1 MFVNSA
7 CRFARVLFR
16 CTLAMFGARRTER
29 LAPEPAHE
37 AVVPAPSA
45 VAKPEE
51 LSDLAQII
59 PSAVVL
65 RRDELSGRSEVA
77 ELGTASLDIAGSVM
91 EDVALVDAI
100 SPDLQPVDA
109 GREQSQVPANAP
121 YDGAR
126 EELAQSVAGELGGRG
141 DEPRKVAAAIAV
153 PRTSTEPELL
163 VPTAD
168 IRSSP
173 AESSSIRPAA
183 FTESGAALPTAPADT
198 AGPEPAWSAPMD
210 VALAAALPFGVSEE
224 LSPDTIDLTQS
235 GCAEEPDDTHG
246 ANEGDKIVSPSDP
259 GEPATREASGGSVIA
274 RWPLDAPLDSGGP
287 TVEAFRT
294 DSDTVKVFDEEM
306 ESEVVGLTSKGPEPS
321 APASRVP
328 LDENEADPVE
338 AGIEFAGP
346 PSTEAEDALVDRL
359 GYPIATLETQPE
371 PGRPPTYRPRLER
384 SRTRRE
390 PGLPAANAEGKYQDL
405 EANLQLL
412 FGPGDWGIELSALLR
427 QPVGAEEVAVLEGGD
442 ETWLGALDDR
452 LLEPLALADGAR
464 VLSEGLSI
472 AAVGLPVRWHRSSRD
487 IHIFGE
493 HPSVAGFV
501 SQPRVAIGRENVV
514 VCKNELS
521 GVAIAQIAAT
531 GASAPI
537 RIEGPGV
544 PAGWFCWRGIRPARP
559 SAPQDGPAILHAL
572 DPLPAVS
579 IELAGGLQLARGR
592 WLEGHPPSIR
602 LLGLLEPGEPV
613 RIDGRTASL
622 EGDGTWAA
630 EGWDRRGSHRI
641 EYGGIT
647 ATYEVEPGSLV
658 WDWWPA
664 WGETTAVAGALASA
678 NGGRYFHVDPFAH
691 LLGAVPGEICS
702 FSAAIDG
709 IYVARPDFTPVWLL
723 ARAASMRSSKPSLIG
738 APLAPSASAAAA
750 TSAIIWWERTICS
763 AGRAGAR
770 GSAERRLW
778 DQYLAVAKRK
788 RRPPR

>member
-1 MFVNSA
+1 MGWT
-7 CRFARVLFR
+7 R
-16 CTLAMFGARRTER
+16 G
-29 LAPEPAHE
+29 
-37 AVVPAPSA
+37 
-45 VAKPEE
+45 E
-51 LSDLAQII
+51 LSSKD
-59 PSAVVL
+59 
-65 RRDELSGRSEVA
+65 DVA
-77 ELGTASLDIAGSVM
+77 EIGDVSFIADSDMEGLASVGITSY
-91 EDVALVDAI
+91 DVGPMNAA
-100 SPDLQPVDA
+100 A
-109 GREQSQVPANAP
+109 EQSHISANAP
-121 YDGAR
+121 QDAPG
-126 EELAQSVAGELGGRG
+126 EQAQAAEAETGGRRG
-141 DEPRKVAAAIAV
+141 DEPARDIAAVVAPQV
-153 PRTSTEPELL
+153 
-163 VPTAD
+163 
-168 IRSSP
+168 
-173 AESSSIRPAA
+173 
-183 FTESGAALPTAPADT
+183 LP
-198 AGPEPAWSAPMD
+198 
-210 VALAAALPFGVSEE
+210 
-224 LSPDTIDLTQS
+224 
-235 GCAEEPDDTHG
+235 
-246 ANEGDKIVSPSDP
+246 
-259 GEPATREASGGSVIA
+259 
-274 RWPLDAPLDSGGP
+274 
-287 TVEAFRT
+287 
-294 DSDTVKVFDEEM
+294 
-306 ESEVVGLTSKGPEPS
+306 ESEWL
-321 APASRVP
+321 APGADARPP
-328 LDENEADPVE
+328 LDEPISVAWAECIGDGGVPAIAAAEIASSEVACSALMDFASTAPLPISVTEELFPDVTDAHKSARVKGPDDEPAVDPACCADLPDSSDGDDHIILREPSTGDPGRLAITRTETTGGVPEADAPTGRPEAAVVGAGASPDGGVPDVTVFDAESDAIEVPHPEIAPDIIDTASSGPERSTPQGGVVPTENEAGRE
-338 AGIEFAGP
+338 SG
-346 PSTEAEDALVDRL
+346 
-359 GYPIATLETQPE
+359 

-390 PGLPAANAEGKYQDL
+390 PGLTAANAEREYQDL
-405 EANLQLL
+405 EADLQLL

-514 VCKNELS
+514 VCKDELS
-521 GVAIAQIAAT
+521 GVALAQIAAT

-544 PAGWFCWRGIRPARP
+544 PADWFCWRGIRPARP

-630 EGWDRRGSHRI
+630 EGWDRRGGHRI

-678 NGGRYFHVDPFAH
+678 NGGEYFHVDPFAH

-709 IYVARPDFTPVWLL
+709 IYVARPEFTPVWLL

-738 APLAPSASAAAA
+738 APLAPSASADAA
-750 TSAIIWWERTICS
+750 TSAIIRWARTICS

-788 RRPPR
+788 RRPLR